1 MMKERI
7 KNALE
12 LQKRQIAESNH
23 LTSDEKLQLTE
34 LVSEA
39 AECTNGYEEGEKV
52 QRVAETTF
60 HVTTAMTRLTEQLA
74 ENNDLTKELDSTMK
88 AVVLKEDARDKA
100 IGKIG
105 EEVGKIG
112 AAVENRVKRDI
123 RDLNWKDTMKLVL
136 VKPWFWLFLAFFVF
150 SPKCVELFEKFCD
163 RFCK

>member
-12 LQKRQIAESNH
+12 LQKRQIAESGH
-23 LTSDEKLQLTE
+23 LTPDEKLQLIE

-74 ENNDLTKELDSTMK
+74 ENNDITKELDSTMK
-88 AVVLKEDARDKA
+88 SVVLKEDARDKA

-105 EEVGKIG
+105 GDVEKIQ

-136 VKPWFWLFLAFFVF
+136 VKPWFWAFLTFFVF